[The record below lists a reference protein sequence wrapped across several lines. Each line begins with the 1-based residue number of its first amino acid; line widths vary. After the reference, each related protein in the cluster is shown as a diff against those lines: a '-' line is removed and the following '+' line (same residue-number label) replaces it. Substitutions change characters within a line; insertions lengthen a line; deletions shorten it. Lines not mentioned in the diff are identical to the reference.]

1 MPGPRSPRSSPR
13 SPAAGCRSRCREPDS
28 TRMRPFGVFGG
39 MFDPIHFGHL
49 RAAHELHEGLGLEAV
64 GFFPAGDPPHRA
76 APLADAKTRLAMLRA
91 AVADDP
97 RFIVD
102 DRELRRP
109 GPSYTILT
117 LEELRAE
124 RGAQPLVLMIGT
136 DAFAGIGS
144 WHRAGELIAL
154 AHVVIAQRPGAP
166 LPGNGLG
173 ADLLR
178 ERRSED
184 PARLA
189 ASPAG
194 LVYVCGNTRLDL
206 SSSAVREAI
215 AAGRDPRYL
224 MPEAARRII
233 LSTGSYARPGET
245 KE

>member
-1 MPGPRSPRSSPR
+1 
-13 SPAAGCRSRCREPDS
+13 
-28 TRMRPFGVFGG
+28 
-39 MFDPIHFGHL
+39 MFDPVHFGHL
-49 RAAHELHEGLGLEAV
+49 RAAHEMHERLGLESV

-97 RFIVD
+97 RFLVD

-124 RGAQPLVLMIGT
+124 RGAQPLVLLLGM
-136 DAFAGIGS
+136 DAFAGIGD
-144 WHRAGELIAL
+144 WHRARDLIAF
-154 AHVVIAQRPGAP
+154 AHIVVAQRPGAGAP
-166 LPGNGLG
+166 TGGL
-173 ADLLR
+173 AAELLR

-184 PARLA
+184 RARLA

-194 LVYVCGNTRLDL
+194 VVYMCENTRLDL
-206 SSSAVREAI
+206 SSSAVREVV

-233 LSTGSYARPGET
+233 LATGSYARPGET